1 MRTLVLCADDFGLS
15 PGVSRGIADLAHA
28 GRLSAVSCMAA
39 SPDFVASAPLL
50 KGLERNCDIGLHV
63 TLTALAPLG
72 PMSSLAPNGRFPALG
87 TLMRRLLLVS
97 PAAEILDELRRQL
110 DRFGSVTGWAPDF
123 VDGHQHVHVLPGVR
137 QALLRLFET
146 GELDAQTTYVRDC
159 HEPARHVLGRG
170 VAVPRALLI
179 SWLARPL
186 HAELGRRALR
196 RNRGFSGIN
205 DFSERR
211 DFGALFRRFLRNA
224 GPQPLVMCHPG
235 HPDEAIRGR
244 DPIVARRADEQAY
257 FAGEAFRADL
267 EAAGFRLG
275 RLA

>member
-39 SPDFVASAPLL
+39 SPDFVISAPLL
-50 KGLERNCDIGLHV
+50 KGLERNCDIGLHI
-63 TLTALAPLG
+63 TLTALDPLG
-72 PMSSLAPNGRFPALG
+72 PMPKLAPDGRLPSLG
-87 TLMRRLLLVS
+87 VLMRRLLLA
-97 PAAEILDELRRQL
+97 PPLAEILDELRRQL
-110 DRFGSVTGWAPDF
+110 ARFASAFGRAPDF
-123 VDGHQHVHVLPGVR
+123 VDGHQHVHILPGVR
-137 QALLRLFET
+137 QALLRLFES
-146 GELDAQTTYVRDC
+146 GELDSRTYVRDC
-159 HEPARHVLGRG
+159 YEPAARVVGRG

-179 SWLARPL
+179 SFLARPL
-186 HAELGRRALR
+186 HAELRRRALR

-205 DFSERR
+205 DFAERR
-211 DFGALFRRFLRNA
+211 DFGALFRRFLRGT

-257 FAGEAFRADL
+257 FAGETFPADL
-267 EAAGFRLG
+267 DAAGFHLG
-275 RLA
+275 RLG